1 MSKLVAYFSYSG
13 VTKRAAE
20 KIAAQE
26 GAELFEIQASQP
38 YTKDDVNWQNNLSR
52 NVKEFREPSS
62 RPGIVAMPDLSDV
75 EELWVGYP
83 IWWYTQPRIIN
94 TFFDQADLSGKK
106 VHLFATSGGTGIDGS
121 LNELK
126 ETYPEVEFVDGK
138 RVR

>member
-1 MSKLVAYFSYSG
+1 MSRLVAYFSYSG

-20 KIAAQE
+20 KIAVQE
-26 GAELFEIQASQP
+26 VAELFEIQAEKP

-62 RPGIVAMPDLSDV
+62 RPGIAGMPDLSGVD
-75 EELWVGYP
+75 ELWVGYP

-126 ETYPEVEFVDGK
+126 ETYPEVEFVDAK

>member
-26 GAELFEIQASQP
+26 GAKLFEIQAAQP

-75 EELWVGYP
+75 DELWVGYP

-106 VHLFATSGGTGIDGS
+106 VHLFATSGGTGIEGS
-121 LNELK
+121 LIELK
-126 ETYPEVEFVDGK
+126 ETYPEADIVDGK
-138 RVR
+138 RIR

>member
-1 MSKLVAYFSYSG
+1 MSRLVAYFSYSG

-26 GAELFEIQASQP
+26 GAELFEIQAEKP

-62 RPGIVAMPDLSDV
+62 RPGIVAMPDLSGVD
-75 EELWVGYP
+75 ELWVGYP

-126 ETYPEVEFVDGK
+126 ETYPEVEFVDAK